1 MKKIKSFADIQ
12 RVIELKADI
21 YDDLKCK
28 VPFVNLLYMKLIDVQ
43 IIIQNGE
50 YTYDPN

>member
-1 MKKIKSFADIQ
+1 MKKIKSFSDIEK
-12 RVIELKADI
+12 VIDGKYDI

-28 VPFVNLLYMKLIDVQ
+28 ITFINLLYMKLIDVH

-50 YTYDPN
+50 YTYNPE